1 MTREKVSE
9 RDILIKNAVAS
20 LQRFGYPNVN
30 KENIFTDKV
39 FSAMFK
45 NMLEDAK
52 GMDKRLDTIIDELL
66 SQLKP

>member
-30 KENIFTDKV
+30 KWACLDKWH
-39 FSAMFK
+39 
-45 NMLEDAK
+45 
-52 GMDKRLDTIIDELL
+52 R
-66 SQLKP
+66 